1 MIQLSRALPI
11 LVIGLGLA
19 ALSVIFAGLQ
29 VTDDELVAASTVL
42 TEIPEEAK
50 QLKNPFATDA
60 ESVTRGE
67 EIFSSQCT
75 MCHGADGRGTG
86 DLVERL
92 QLKIPDFTDSKM
104 QAKWTD
110 GALFYVVT
118 KGHGKM
124 PGQEGRFDDKRN
136 WDLVNC
142 VRSFG
147 HGDS

>member
-1 MIQLSRALPI
+1 MIQLSRTLPI
-11 LVIGLGLA
+11 LVISLGLA
-19 ALSVIFAGLQ
+19 ALSVILAGLQ
-29 VTDDELVAASTVL
+29 VTDDELVAASNVL

-92 QLKIPDFTDSKM
+92 KLHMLDFTDPKM
-104 QAKWTD
+104 QEQWTD
-110 GALFYVVT
+110 GAMFYIVM
-118 KGHGKM
+118 KGHGRM
-124 PGQEGRFDDKRN
+124 PGQEHRFNEEMN
-136 WDLVNC
+136 WDLVSY
-142 VRSFG
+142 VRSFSRNG
-147 HGDS
+147 E